1 MERAMTEE
9 IGIRELKANT
19 SEVVRR
25 VREEHASYDVTYRG
39 KVVAR
44 LVPAEQ
50 KQFNRQ
56 EFEKLWKRMDRLA
69 ARVSKKWPKGL
80 SAAEA
85 VARDRR

>member
-1 MERAMTEE
+1 MTEE

-19 SEVVRR
+19 SEVLRR

-44 LVPAEQ
+44 LVPAAEDG
-50 KQFNRQ
+50 FDQ
-56 EFEKLWKRMDRLA
+56 EESDKLWKEMDELA

-85 VARDRR
+85 VAQDRR